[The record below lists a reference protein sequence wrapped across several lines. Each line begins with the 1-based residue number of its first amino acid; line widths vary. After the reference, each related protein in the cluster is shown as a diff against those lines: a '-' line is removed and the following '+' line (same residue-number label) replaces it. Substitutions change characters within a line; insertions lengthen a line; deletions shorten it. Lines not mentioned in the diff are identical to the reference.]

1 MMKDRRNRGKYLKS
15 NYRNI
20 FITLFFSLICQNIF
34 SASSFEKSVCGI
46 KEPLVFWLW
55 KNAAGETDDSRVEGL
70 EGIEEI
76 SFVTK
81 DGRTLRGYKINADSK
96 TPNGYLL
103 VLLGNSMLADQLIG
117 DFTDYAKNGVD
128 VYIYDYRG
136 YGLSEGKR
144 RLKAIISDYKEIIR
158 GLDAK
163 PYENQYIYAM
173 SFGGIVAIN
182 VLKEN
187 QGDKF
192 VVIDSTPSRISVY
205 GCPIAYD
212 PVENVPRDA
221 SRYLIIAGGSDT
233 IVKPRLSKELTEKLL
248 KNGAVLYK
256 NESLA
261 HPFMDKSIEMHNLR
275 LKKVKEFLIER

>member
-1 MMKDRRNRGKYLKS
+1 MMKDRRNRGEYLKS

-20 FITLFFSLICQNIF
+20 FFTLFFLLICQNIF
-34 SASSFEKSVCGI
+34 CASSLEKTLCGI

-55 KNAAGETDDSRVEGL
+55 KNAAGETDYSRVEGL

-76 SFVTK
+76 SFATK
-81 DGRTLRGYKINADSK
+81 DSRTLRGYKLNADLK

-103 VLLGNSMLADQLIG
+103 VLPGNSMLADRLIG
-117 DFTDYAKNGVD
+117 DFSDYAKNGVD

-158 GLDAK
+158 DLDAN
-163 PYENQYIYAM
+163 YENQYIYAM

-187 QGDKF
+187 QGEKF

-221 SRYLIIAGGSDT
+221 SRYLMIAGGSDT
-233 IVKPRLSKELTEKLL
+233 IVKPRMSKELTEKLL